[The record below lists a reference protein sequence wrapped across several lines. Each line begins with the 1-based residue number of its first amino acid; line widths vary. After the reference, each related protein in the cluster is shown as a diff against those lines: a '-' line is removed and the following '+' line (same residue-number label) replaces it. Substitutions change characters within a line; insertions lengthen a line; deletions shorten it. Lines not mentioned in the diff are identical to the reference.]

1 MGISLGHLLIAVG
14 VGGSIANVGDTIPSH
29 VDLGYI
35 RKVVEQESKLANSL
49 PP

>member
-1 MGISLGHLLIAVG
+1 MGMSLGYLLIAVG
-14 VGGSIANVGDTIPSH
+14 VGGSISIVGGTIPSQ
-29 VDLGYI
+29 VGLGYI